1 MFGPPNLKPN
11 KMSLRGQRTTTSSLD
26 WDQFKSLLAKLER
39 DEEYKYC
46 LLIAIGVFTALRISD
61 ILTLRY
67 SQFEGSDILEIQEQ
81 KTGKTR
87 RIKINPDLRALIS
100 RIKVKIQPKDVGE
113 FIFLNRYGSKPVD
126 RSWVNVK
133 LKQLFKKYDI
143 HVDGN
148 VSSHMFRKTLGNRV
162 LRLNNFS
169 NESVILLM
177 ELFSHSSPSITRRYL
192 GLREREILD
201 VYDSLRL

>member
-1 MFGPPNLKPN
+1 
-11 KMSLRGQRTTTSSLD
+11 LD
-26 WDQFKSLLAKLER
+26 WDQFKSLLGKLER
-39 DEEYKYC
+39 DGEHKYC

-67 SQFEGSDILEIQEQ
+67 SHFEGSDILEIQEQ

-87 RIKINPDLRALIS
+87 RIKINPDLRTLIS
-100 RIKVKIQPKDVGE
+100 RIKVKIQPKDADE
-113 FIFLNRYGSKPVD
+113 FIFLNRYGSKPID
-126 RSWVNVK
+126 KSWVNVK
-133 LKQLFKKYDI
+133 LKQLFRKYDI